1 MVRLA
6 AFIGLAAGL
15 VPGLAAQEPA
25 TVPLSFQGI
34 QPGMTWHSVESV
46 VANQGGTLQ
55 CQATREPRLHACTAR
70 LTVAGDV
77 LIVTLS
83 LVDSRVG
90 IALVT
95 ARLPAERIARWH
107 AELVNRYGERQPTR
121 HPGQESFQW
130 IHAGQMLRLTVRREA
145 GGLTASVS
153 LLDGALLDGLPPP

>member
-1 MVRLA
+1 MWHLA
-6 AFIGLAAGL
+6 ASIGLAAGL
-15 VPGLAAQEPA
+15 APGLAAQAPA
-25 TVPLSFQGI
+25 AAPLSFQGI
-34 QPGMTWHSVESV
+34 QPGMTRHAVESV
-46 VANQGGTLQ
+46 VASQGGTLQ

-70 LTVAGDV
+70 LTVAGDL

-83 LVDSRVG
+83 LVDSRIG

-107 AELVNRYGERQPTR
+107 AELVSRYGERQPTR

-130 IHAGQMLRLTVRREA
+130 IQAGQMLRLTVRREA